1 MSRADRGLHRP
12 PRARTQAGELDGAPR
27 VAVPT
32 HAHAGEQAAPRRLGA
47 RWFDL
52 LVKSVHGRVGDLG
65 GGLSDAA
72 TP

>member
-1 MSRADRGLHRP
+1 
-12 PRARTQAGELDGAPR
+12 
-27 VAVPT
+27 
-32 HAHAGEQAAPRRLGA
+32 LGA

-52 LVKSVHGRVGDLG
+52 LVKSLHGRVGDLG